1 MIKAASHYFK
11 YLKKHNKPV
20 NYNLWIAMIVLCTSL
35 IIGEVILAYYH
46 DTTQTKFTS
55 ELNSLYEFNR
65 KANHLNE
72 KITLIGDVYYDM
84 TYMEDKKNLMSRLDQ
99 YSDLFD
105 KSWNEVRHH
114 PQRDKMNADISSGLQ
129 SIYEQKNILVKQI
142 QFLLE
147 KSLSKTR
154 PEYKILENTDGR
166 FHLMLTVLNIINK
179 QIQSSIDKLIKDE
192 EMQLKRIHGFSIIVG
207 IFLLLSCLYVS
218 YFGINIAR
226 ETLTL
231 KDVLIQQSFALD
243 QSAIVAI
250 TDERG
255 KIEFANDNFLAATG
269 YREKELI
276 GQNVRVLNSG
286 RHSKEF
292 FKDMWNTVSSG
303 HIWKG
308 EIQNKRKDQ
317 SLYWVD
323 TSIVPMRKSTEDKI
337 DGYIVIRYDIT
348 EKKHI
353 QEDLEESQKKLH
365 IALKSSGLG
374 VLDWDIKTGEFSW
387 SSEFAELL
395 RYSMDDLTPTLEG
408 FTSLVHPD
416 DLPGLNIAIDEHLK
430 LARPLNCEIQIKLK
444 DGTYRWFQLTG
455 QCEWTKDRIGL
466 PERLLGGIRDIN
478 DIVLSRKEIEDAR
491 ALAERSNQ
499 LKSSFLANMS
509 HEIRTPMNA
518 IIGMADLLS
527 DTQLNSLQKKYVD
540 IFQKS
545 GESLLLII
553 NDVLDIS
560 KIESGYLNISNDGC
574 DIKECIDEVVEL
586 VKIKAL
592 NSNIFVSSFI
602 SPSMETAILGDAL
615 RIRQVLV
622 NIIGNGI
629 KFTHKGGVLVSVKNN
644 NYYDRRGNILF
655 TVRDSGMGI
664 PEDHMASLFLPFVQ
678 GDSSVTKKFGGTGL
692 GLALSKYLVEMMGGE
707 IWVESES
714 GKGTCFYFTLNVEH
728 APKYVMNELK
738 LAKEKSDDE
747 KRMIEQ
753 EINILP
759 ERPLKILLVDDS
771 ENNRLIVKAYLSNT
785 NHQIDE
791 AENGEEALI
800 KFKQH
805 HFDLVFMDIQM
816 PVMDGITATK
826 YIRQYEKEE
835 NIKNTVI
842 VALTAY
848 AQEEDERRFM
858 EVGCNMH
865 LPKPIKKS
873 TILLALK
880 HAKIL
885 LPA

>member
-1 MIKAASHYFK
+1 MTKATSHYFK
-11 YLKKHNKPV
+11 FFKKHKQPV

-35 IIGEVILAYYH
+35 IIGEVILAFYH
-46 DTTQTKFTS
+46 DVTQEKFTL

-65 KANHLNE
+65 KINQLNE
-72 KITLIGDVYYDM
+72 KVTLVGDVYYDM
-84 TYMEDKKNLMSRLDQ
+84 TYMKDKNALSSRLKL

-105 KSWNEVRHH
+105 TSWNEARIH
-114 PQRDKMNADISSGLQ
+114 PQAAQGGGEKLTELQ
-129 SIYEQKNILVKQI
+129 SIHEQKDILVKQI
-142 QFLLE
+142 KSLLE
-147 KSLSKTR
+147 NSIRNTR
-154 PEYKILENTDGR
+154 LDDKMLEVTDGR
-166 FHLMLTVLNIINK
+166 FHLMLTVLNTINE
-179 QIQSSIDKLIKDE
+179 QVQGSIDKLLKVE
-192 EMQLKRIHGFSIIVG
+192 ESQLKRIHGFSIIVG

-218 YFGINIAR
+218 YFGINLAR

-250 TDERG
+250 TDDKG
-255 KIEFANDNFLAATG
+255 NIVFANENFLAITG
-269 YREKELI
+269 YREKDLI
-276 GQNVRVLNSG
+276 GQNIKILNSG
-286 RHSKEF
+286 KHSKEF

-308 EIQNKRKDQ
+308 EVHNKRKDQ

-374 VLDWDIKTGEFSW
+374 VLDWDIKTNEFVW
-387 SSEFAELL
+387 SNELAELL
-395 RYSMDDLTPTLEG
+395 QYPLRELTPTFQG
-408 FTSLVHPD
+408 FTSLVHVD
-416 DLPGLNIAIDEHLK
+416 DLPRLNKALDDHIK
-430 LARPLNCEIQIKLK
+430 LAKLLNCEIQIKSK

-455 QCEWTKDRIGL
+455 QCEWTKDRVGL
-466 PERLLGGIRDIN
+466 PERLLGGVRDIN

-491 ALAERSNQ
+491 TLAERSNQ

-518 IIGMADLLS
+518 IVGMADLLS
-527 DTQLNSLQKKYVD
+527 DTQLSTLQKKYVE

-560 KIESGYLNISNDGC
+560 KIESGYMNISNEGC
-574 DIKECIDEVVEL
+574 DIKECIEEVVDL
-586 VKIKAL
+586 VKVKAL
-592 NSNIFVSSFI
+592 NNNIFVSSFI
-602 SPSMETAILGDAL
+602 SPTMETAILGDAL

-644 NYYDRRGNILF
+644 NYSDRRGNILF

-664 PEDHMASLFLPFVQ
+664 PEEHMASLFLPFVQ

-707 IWVESES
+707 IWVESEI
-714 GKGTCFYFTLNVEH
+714 GIGTCFYFTLNVEH
-728 APKYVMNELK
+728 APRYVMNELK
-738 LAKEKSDDE
+738 LAKEKSNDG

-753 EINILP
+753 EIKFLP
-759 ERPLKILLVDDS
+759 ERPLNILLVDDS
-771 ENNRLIVKAYLSNT
+771 ENNRIIVKAYLSNT
-785 NHQIDE
+785 NHQIVE
-791 AENGEEALI
+791 AENGEEALL

-826 YIRQYEKEE
+826 LIRQYEQELNK
-835 NIKNTVI
+835 KHTVI

-848 AQEEDERRFM
+848 AQEEDEKRFI
-858 EVGCNMH
+858 EAGCDIH

-873 TILLALK
+873 TFHLALK
-880 HAKIL
+880 HAMIL